1 MAVYII
7 ASSMVSAQK
16 TLGGNFL
23 PNEFESAENGCLR
36 IIEPIYKDYL
46 PPAMLRRMSRI
57 VKFSLVSAF
66 DCLAQLQDF
75 SPEVIITASSFGCID
90 DTGVFLLQ
98 MHENEERLLN
108 PTAFIR
114 STHNAVGGQIAL
126 LKNLHVANLTHS
138 QKQASFETALID
150 GILMLETGEVETAL
164 IGGFDEQTELS
175 INLHKQIG
183 CLSEVQITK
192 EALLTGKNKTITPG
206 EGAGFFVLSNQS
218 SSLASAELL
227 GVEIL
232 SCANSDLETVTSDF
246 LNKFQLKDSDIDLL
260 IPGIDGTPATKEL
273 LKLMNSK
280 FKTSTVAGFRHLSG
294 CFGTD
299 STFALWL
306 ANYAV
311 LNANIGESACLR
323 GEAKRMFEKVLVI
336 NSIGNNSWSFMLLS
350 KC

>member
-1 MAVYII
+1 MAVYIV

-16 TLGGNFL
+16 TLGENFL
-23 PNEFESAENGCLR
+23 PDEFERAENGSLH
-36 IIEPIYKDYL
+36 IIEPIYKEYL

-66 DCLAQLQDF
+66 DCLAQLRDF
-75 SPEVIITASSFGCID
+75 SPEVIITASSYGCID

-126 LKNLHVANLTHS
+126 IKNLHVTNLTHS

-150 GILMLETGEVETAL
+150 GMLMLETGEVETAL

-183 CLSEVQITK
+183 CLSEAQITK
-192 EALLTGKNKTITPG
+192 EALLTGMNKTITPG

-218 SSLASAELL
+218 SSQASAELL

-232 SCANSDLETVTSDF
+232 SCRNKNLESVSSDF
-246 LNKFQLKDSDIDLL
+246 LNKFQLKDTDIDLL
-260 IPGIDGTPATKEL
+260 IAGIDGTPATKEL

-280 FKTSTVAGFRHLSG
+280 FETSTIAGFKHLSG
-294 CFGTD
+294 NFGTD
-299 STFALWL
+299 STFALWV
-306 ANYAV
+306 ANNAV
-311 LNANIGESACLR
+311 LNTNVGESACLR
-323 GEAKRMFEKVLVI
+323 GEAKRGFEKVLVI
-336 NSIGNNSWSFMLLS
+336 NSAGNNSWSFMLLS

>member
-1 MAVYII
+1 MP
-7 ASSMVSAQK
+7 S
-16 TLGGNFL
+16 
-23 PNEFESAENGCLR
+23 ESERAENGCLR
-36 IIEPIYKDYL
+36 IIEPNYKEYL

-57 VKFSLVSAF
+57 VKFSLVAAF
-66 DCLAQLQDF
+66 DCLAQLQYF
-75 SPEVIITASSFGCID
+75 SPEVIITASSYGCID

-138 QKQASFETALID
+138 QKQASFESALID
-150 GILMLETGEVETAL
+150 GILMLEAGEVETAL

-175 INLHKQIG
+175 INLHKQLK
-183 CLSEVQITK
+183 CLSEFQIDK
-192 EALLTGKNKTITPG
+192 KLLVTGTNKTITPG
-206 EGAGFFVLSNQS
+206 EGAGFFVLSKQAS
-218 SSLASAELL
+218 SKTCAELL

-232 SCANSDLETVTSDF
+232 TFGNKDLETLTTDF
-246 LNKFQLKDSDIDLL
+246 LNQFQLKETEIDLL
-260 IPGIDGTPATKEL
+260 IAGIDGTPNTNSL

-280 FKTSTVAGFRHLSG
+280 FETATIAGFKHLSG
-294 CFGTD
+294 SFGTD

-306 ANYAV
+306 ANNAI
-311 LNANIGESACLR
+311 LNANVGESACLR
-323 GEAKRMFEKVLVI
+323 GEAKCNFEKVLVI
-336 NSIGNNSWSFMLLS
+336 NSVGNNSWSFMLLS

>member
-1 MAVYII
+1 MAVYIV

-16 TLGGNFL
+16 TLGAKIL
-23 PNEFESAENGCLR
+23 SNEIESVENGCLR
-36 IIEPIYKDYL
+36 IIEPNYKEYL

-150 GILMLETGEVETAL
+150 GILMLEDGEVETAL

-183 CLSEVQITK
+183 CLSEMQITR

-218 SSLASAELL
+218 SPLANSELL

-232 SCANSDLETVTSDF
+232 SCASTDLETVTS
-246 LNKFQLKDSDIDLL
+246 
-260 IPGIDGTPATKEL
+260 
-273 LKLMNSK
+273 
-280 FKTSTVAGFRHLSG
+280 
-294 CFGTD
+294 
-299 STFALWL
+299 
-306 ANYAV
+306 
-311 LNANIGESACLR
+311 
-323 GEAKRMFEKVLVI
+323 
-336 NSIGNNSWSFMLLS
+336 
-350 KC
+350 